1 MTRVERECAAR
12 VLERIN
18 YMQCTGDPTIDE
30 QKRAVDT
37 AIAALRGERDTTTT
51 SWYSKKLYCDTCG
64 ERIIGKKHNFC
75 PMCGRKLEVEG

>member
-1 MTRVERECAAR
+1 MSIALYYV
-12 VLERIN
+12 
-18 YMQCTGDPTIDE
+18 G
-30 QKRAVDT
+30 
-37 AIAALRGERDTTTT
+37 AILGAIAGFLIGRLWGETSQEVKEAALRGERDTTTT